1 MANLLYPGLLSDL
14 SLSHNGAI
22 PENCLSCFQKP
33 QTTRKTLNEKNKK
46 RRRSS
51 TKTSSRR
58 QNSSQS
64 QNGKLQFSSVSVFF
78 HRNFQP
84 SKGISHRFL
93 LSHLCGSH
101 HEIAVPSAK
110 TTTVRSGHVQRANP
124 SNRQPAD
131 TDPEKPTAREVGTCH
146 PRRVCVRQPEIG
158 NWPSKLAILA
168 PCPTNAYTT
177 HKRAYF
183 QLAHSATG
191 RPRPA
196 HSRGSG
202 PKKKVGWRLTVTST
216 TRGKCLRAL
225 FVAVDTE
232 SD

>member
-22 PENCLSCFQKP
+22 PKNCLSCFQNHRL
-33 QTTRKTLNEKNKK
+33 QENAERKKQKK
-46 RRRSS
+46 KAKLHENVKS
-51 TKTSSRR
+51 TPKFQPVAEREIAILLRLS
-58 QNSSQS
+58 
-64 QNGKLQFSSVSVFF
+64 FF

-101 HEIAVPSAK
+101 HEIAVLSAK

-202 PKKKVGWRLTVTST
+202 PKKKVGWRLTVTFR

-225 FVAVDTE
+225 FVAVDTK